1 MPRELDPWERG
12 RTGMKFFPPV
22 LYVIDTQANSF
33 SIDKYLTLLK
43 MKRADIKK
51 FSSAAGNTRT

>member
-43 MKRADIKK
+43 RADIKK
-51 FSSAAGNTRT
+51 FSSAAGNTLT